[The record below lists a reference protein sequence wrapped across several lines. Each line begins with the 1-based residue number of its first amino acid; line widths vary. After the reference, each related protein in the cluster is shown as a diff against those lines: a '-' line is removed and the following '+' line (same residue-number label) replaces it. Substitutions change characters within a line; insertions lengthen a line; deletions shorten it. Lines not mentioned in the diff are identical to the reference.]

1 MMASAL
7 PPAVPHRRARP
18 AGATPYCSQC
28 RISMRLDRIEPGP
41 ASGLAVET
49 FRCGECGLL
58 DQVRSRAAAQGP
70 ERVIGA

>member
-1 MMASAL
+1 
-7 PPAVPHRRARP
+7 
-18 AGATPYCSQC
+18 
-28 RISMRLDRIEPGP
+28 MRLDRIEPGP